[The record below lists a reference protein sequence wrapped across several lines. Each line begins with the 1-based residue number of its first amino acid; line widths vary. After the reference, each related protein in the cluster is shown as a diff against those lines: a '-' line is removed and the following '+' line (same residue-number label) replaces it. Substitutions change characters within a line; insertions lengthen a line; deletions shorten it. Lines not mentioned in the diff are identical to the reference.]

1 MKAAAFDYQ
10 RPRDLAEAISL
21 CKAADGMAKYASGGQ
36 SLGPMLNLR
45 LAQPGLIIDLRP
57 LEELRVVGE
66 AADHV
71 RIGAGTTHAAIEDGR
86 VPDPTRGLMR
96 HVARGIA
103 YRPVRNRG
111 SIGGSLA
118 HADPAADWVSAMA
131 LVGAIA
137 IVADQDGER
146 RLSLDAFLQGA
157 YTTTLGE
164 TAIVTAVEVPK
175 LSPAARWGYY
185 KICRKTGEFAQAIG
199 AVLFDPGRGIERA
212 VIGATNGAPILL
224 TGAQPEVRAAAALD
238 HAGISDPGKR
248 QLLVTALRRAGLM
261 ARNGAPA

>member
-10 RPRDLAEAISL
+10 SPRDLAEAISL

-45 LAQPGLIIDLRP
+45 LTQPGLIIDLRQVD
-57 LEELRVVGE
+57 ELRGVSE
-66 AADHV
+66 TADHV
-71 RIGAGTTHAAIEDGR
+71 RIGGGTTHAAIEDGR
-86 VPDPTRGLMR
+86 VPDPTHGMMR
-96 HVARGIA
+96 YVARGIA

-131 LVGAIA
+131 LLGAMA
-137 IVADQDGER
+137 IITDEDGER
-146 RLSLDAFLQGA
+146 RLPLDAFLQGA
-157 YTTTLGE
+157 YTTPLGD
-164 TAIVTAVEVPK
+164 TAILTAVEVPK
-175 LSPAARWGYY
+175 LSAAARWGYY

-199 AVLFDPGRGIERA
+199 AVLIDPARGTERA

-224 TGAQPEVRAAAALD
+224 TGAEPETRAAAALD
-238 HAGISDPGKR
+238 RAGIAEPGKR
-248 QLLVTALRRAGLM
+248 QLLLTALRRAGLM